1 MWPYES
7 PVILT
12 PVSLAVLSVPSETS
26 VQESLRP
33 GINSVNGPGLN
44 NFGTSDVYQTQLPDS
59 FKPSYLPVKTALVFV
74 PVKVNFLFL
83 AFLPGQ
89 TFIKVCRMFSVFCVK
104 PQ

>member
-12 PVSLAVLSVPSETS
+12 PVSLAVLSVTSGTS

-44 NFGTSDVYQTQLPDS
+44 NFGASAVYQTQLPDS
-59 FKPSYLPVKTALVFV
+59 LNCLVF
-74 PVKVNFLFL
+74 PL
-83 AFLPGQ
+83 
-89 TFIKVCRMFSVFCVK
+89 K
-104 PQ
+104 PP